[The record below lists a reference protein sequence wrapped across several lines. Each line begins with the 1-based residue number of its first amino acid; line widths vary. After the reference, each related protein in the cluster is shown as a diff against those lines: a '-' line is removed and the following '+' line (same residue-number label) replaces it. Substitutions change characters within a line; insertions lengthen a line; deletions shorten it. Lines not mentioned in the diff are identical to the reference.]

1 MVLVAGGSPGE
12 MGDGLQ
18 AGISSSSPLYNAPNN
33 TWSENY
39 TFPGSIGP
47 TATRLPSG
55 QVLVTGGRG
64 TQGDLARA
72 LLYDPASN
80 TWSAAASLATARA
93 YHTATLLPSGQ
104 VLVVGGV
111 STYGPLASAE
121 LYDPASNT
129 WSAAASLATARAYH
143 TATLMPSGQVLAVG
157 GYSDGQSGGYQAS
170 AELYDPASNTWR
182 AAASLA
188 TARTSHTATLLPS
201 GQVLV
206 VGGYNGGYQA
216 SAELYD
222 PASNTWRAAASLA
235 SARAYHTATLLPFG
249 QVLVVGGGQR
259 SATPGSNGYYY
270 MQGITSAELFSTDV
284 IYRNGFEG
292 P

>member
-1 MVLVAGGSPGE
+1 M
-12 MGDGLQ
+12 
-18 AGISSSSPLYNAPNN
+18 
-33 TWSENY
+33 
-39 TFPGSIGP
+39 
-47 TATRLPSG
+47 
-55 QVLVTGGRG
+55 
-64 TQGDLARA
+64 
-72 LLYDPASN
+72 
-80 TWSAAASLATARA
+80 
-93 YHTATLLPSGQ
+93 
-104 VLVVGGV
+104 
-111 STYGPLASAE
+111 E

-129 WSAAASLATARAYH
+129 WSAAASLATARASH
-143 TATLMPSGQVLAVG
+143 TATLLPSGQVLAVG

-188 TARTSHTATLLPS
+188 TAR
-201 GQVLV
+201 
-206 VGGYNGGYQA
+206 
-216 SAELYD
+216 
-222 PASNTWRAAASLA
+222 
-235 SARAYHTATLLPFG
+235 AYHTATLLPSG

>member
-1 MVLVAGGSPGE
+1 MKRIMQQSRLRQIHALWVGLIFVLSLPLTVQATTNLWSAAASPEQPHVYQVATLLTSGMVLVAGGSPGE

-18 AGISSSSPLYNAPNN
+18 AGISSSSPLYNGPNN

-80 TWSAAASLATARA
+80 TWSAAASLATAHA
-93 YHTATLLPSGQ
+93 
-104 VLVVGGV
+104 
-111 STYGPLASAE
+111 
-121 LYDPASNT
+121 
-129 WSAAASLATARAYH
+129 
-143 TATLMPSGQVLAVG
+143 
-157 GYSDGQSGGYQAS
+157 
-170 AELYDPASNTWR
+170 
-182 AAASLA
+182 
-188 TARTSHTATLLPS
+188 SHTATLLPS

-206 VGGYNGGYQA
+206 VAGSNNTIYQVN
-216 SAELYD
+216 AERYD
-222 PASNTWRAAASLA
+222 PASNTWSAAASLA

-284 IYRNGFEG
+284 IYRNGFAG

>member
-1 MVLVAGGSPGE
+1 MKRIMQQSRLRQIHALWVGLIFVLSLPLTVQATTNLWSAAASPEQPHVYQVATLLTSGMVLVAGGSPGE

-18 AGISSSSPLYNAPNN
+18 AGISSSSPLYNGPNN

-80 TWSAAASLATARA
+80 TWS
-93 YHTATLLPSGQ
+93 
-104 VLVVGGV
+104 
-111 STYGPLASAE
+111 
-121 LYDPASNT
+121 
-129 WSAAASLATARAYH
+129 
-143 TATLMPSGQVLAVG
+143 
-157 GYSDGQSGGYQAS
+157 
-170 AELYDPASNTWR
+170 
-182 AAASLA
+182 
-188 TARTSHTATLLPS
+188 
-201 GQVLV
+201 
-206 VGGYNGGYQA
+206 
-216 SAELYD
+216 
-222 PASNTWRAAASLA
+222 AAASLA

-284 IYRNGFEG
+284 IYRNGFAG